1 MNLPENACPVAY
13 TCIREYTD
21 SLVASDSLIHD
32 LFGGVDDWDVLR
44 EESLSR
50 PLEPTTIRL
59 RAFFAV
65 ELIYNEL
72 LPMQFFAAALTDHQ
86 QEWQDLRV
94 DRTVEGMKWL
104 EAKALKSQRG
114 FNARSAIATLKRDE
128 KLIQLGFALAKP
140 AETFEK
146 LARVCDVLAG
156 CLRRDDI
163 KGMTIVG
170 SHLAWSMQNAHQT
183 LAEAERMV
191 RALIGVGTSNPIH
204 AWQREE

>member
-1 MNLPENACPVAY
+1 MNLPKNACPVAY
-13 TCIREYTD
+13 TCIREYTAR
-21 SLVASDSLIHD
+21 LSDSTVLDHSV
-32 LFGGVDDWDVLR
+32 FGGDDDWDELR
-44 EESLSR
+44 QESLSR
-50 PLEPTTIRL
+50 SLEPKAIRL

-72 LPMQFFAAALTDHQ
+72 LPMQFFAAALPEHQ
-86 QEWQDLRV
+86 EEWQGLRV

-104 EAKALKSQRG
+104 EAKALKSQRR

-128 KLIQLGFALAKP
+128 TLIQLGFALAKP

-183 LAEAERMV
+183 LVESERMV
-191 RALIGVGTSNPIH
+191 RALLSVGTSNPIH